1 MIHFKIISRILGL
14 LLLIETLFL
23 TVTFGISLYYD
34 EHITAAYI
42 STLAA
47 TLACSLLLLYLG
59 RGKDR
64 NISRK
69 DGYVVRV
76 K

>member
-1 MIHFKIISRILGL
+1 MIHLKIISRILGL

-23 TVTFGISLYYD
+23 TITFGVSLYYE
-34 EHITAAYI
+34 EHITTAYI

-47 TLACSLLLLYLG
+47 TLACSSLLLYLG
-59 RGKDR
+59 RGKER

-69 DGYVVRV
+69 DGYIVVS
-76 K
+76 